1 MAKPP
6 DYTKPDH
13 YARKAKEQGYGAR
26 SVFKLEEVDEKDHLL
41 RPGMTVLDLGASP
54 GSWAQ
59 YASERVG
66 PKGLVV
72 SVDLKPLSRPA
83 RPNEVFILGDAFE
96 LDPASLPVP
105 RFDLVLSDMM
115 PNTIGHKSADHY
127 RSMAIAERAL
137 WLCDR
142 LLKPGGAFLVK
153 VFQGADFEQYR
164 NLMRERF
171 RVVKLKKPKSSRP
184 NSREMFMLGLD
195 KKKEE
200 IHAEEKTD
208 WQP

>member
-1 MAKPP
+1 MARAVERRA
-6 DYTKPDH
+6 DQVGH
-13 YARKAKEQGYGAR
+13 ARVEHQCAPA
-26 SVFKLEEVDEKDHLL
+26 
-41 RPGMTVLDLGASP
+41 VLHVLHHR
-54 GSWAQ
+54 Q
-59 YASERVG
+59 QRT
-66 PKGLVV
+66 
-72 SVDLKPLSRPA
+72 R
-83 RPNEVFILGDAFE
+83 LGDAFE
-96 LDPASLPVP
+96 LDPATLPVP

-115 PNTIGHKSADHY
+115 PNTIGHKASDHY

-137 WLCDR
+137 WLCER
-142 LLKPGGAFLVK
+142 LLITGGAFLVK

-171 RVVKLKKPKSSRP
+171 RVVKIKKPKSSRP

-208 WQP
+208 WWP

>member
-26 SVFKLEEVDEKDHLL
+26 SVFKLEEVDDKERLL
-41 RPGMTVLDLGASP
+41 RPGLTVLDLGASP

-66 PKGLVV
+66 GKGLVV
-72 SVDLKPLSRPA
+72 GVDLKPLSRPT

-96 LDPASLPVP
+96 LDPANLPVP

-115 PNTIGHKSADHY
+115 PNTIGHKAADHY

-153 VFQGADFEQYR
+153 VFQGADFESYR
-164 NLMRERF
+164 KMMQARF
-171 RVVKLKKPKSSRP
+171 RTVKIKKPKSSRP
-184 NSREMFMLGLD
+184 NSREMYLLGLE

-200 IHAEEKTD
+200 PDASEEVNR
-208 WQP
+208 

>member
-1 MAKPP
+1 MARPP

-13 YARKAKEQGYGAR
+13 YARRAKELGYGAR
-26 SVFKLEEVDEKDHLL
+26 SVFKLEEVDDKDHLL

-72 SVDLKPLSRPA
+72 GVDLKPLSRPT

-96 LDPASLPVP
+96 LDPAALPVP

-115 PNTIGHKSADHY
+115 PNTIGHKASDHY

-171 RVVKLKKPKSSRP
+171 RVVKIKKPKSSRP

-195 KKKEE
+195 KMKEE

>member
-1 MAKPP
+1 MARPP

-13 YARKAKEQGYGAR
+13 YARKAKELGYGAR
-26 SVFKLEEVDEKDHLL
+26 SVFKLEEVDDKEHLL
-41 RPGMTVLDLGASP
+41 RPGLKVLDLGASP

-59 YASERVG
+59 YAAGIVG

-72 SVDLKPLSRPA
+72 GVDLKPLSRPT

-115 PNTIGHKSADHY
+115 PNTIGHKASDHY

-137 WLCDR
+137 WLTDR
-142 LLKPGGAFLVK
+142 LLRPGGAFFVK
-153 VFQGADFEQYR
+153 VFQGADFDQYR

-171 RVVKLKKPKSSRP
+171 RVVKIKKPKSSRP
-184 NSREMFMLGLD
+184 NSREMFLLGLD
-195 KKKEE
+195 KKEE
-200 IHAEEKTD
+200 TNVGEESNR
-208 WQP
+208 